1 LPPHSWHWALLRER
15 SLREARRIVGNQE
28 DAEEAVQEALTRA
41 WRARSR
47 TDGIESPTA
56 WLLQITRNESL
67 RVLERRARLRTREL
81 PEGSVAEPCAEDRQ
95 IEQLVSHAPTRQALH
110 RLDPGERT
118 LLLLRYG
125 EDLTQPELARRL
137 DLPEGTVKVRLHR
150 IRKRFAEA
158 LEECA

>member
-1 LPPHSWHWALLRER
+1 M
-15 SLREARRIVGNQE
+15 GNQE
-28 DAEEAVQEALTRA
+28 DAEEAVQEALARA
-41 WRARSR
+41 WRAGPR
-47 TDGIESPTA
+47 TACIESPTA

-67 RVLERRARLRTREL
+67 RVLARRARLRTREL
-81 PEGSVAEPCAEDRQ
+81 PEAAAAEPCAEDSR
-95 IEQLVSHAPTRQALH
+95 IEQLVSQSATRQALSS
-110 RLDPGERT
+110 LDPAERAM
-118 LLLLRYG
+118 LLLRYG

>member
-1 LPPHSWHWALLRER
+1 M
-15 SLREARRIVGNQE
+15 GNQE
-28 DAEEAVQEALTRA
+28 DAEEAVQEALARA
-41 WRARSR
+41 WRAGPR
-47 TDGIESPTA
+47 TAIESPTA

-67 RVLERRARLRTREL
+67 RVLERRSRLRSREL
-81 PEGSVAEPCAEDRQ
+81 PELFAAEPCAEDGRL
-95 IEQLVSHAPTRQALH
+95 EQLVAQSHTRQALH
-110 RLDPGERT
+110 RLAPDDRA

>member
-1 LPPHSWHWALLRER
+1 
-15 SLREARRIVGNQE
+15 VGNQE
-28 DAEEAVQEALTRA
+28 DAEEAVQEALARA
-41 WRARSR
+41 WRAGSR
-47 TDGIESPTA
+47 AGIESPTA

-67 RVLERRARLRTREL
+67 RVLERRSRLRSREL
-81 PEGSVAEPCAEDRQ
+81 SEDAVAEPCAEDGR

-110 RLDPGERT
+110 RLEPAERQ

-137 DLPEGTVKVRLHR
+137 EIPEGTVKVRLHR

>member
-1 LPPHSWHWALLRER
+1 M
-15 SLREARRIVGNQE
+15 GNQE
-28 DAEEAVQEALTRA
+28 DAEEAVQEALARA
-41 WRARSR
+41 WRAGSRS
-47 TDGIESPTA
+47 TSIESPTA

-67 RVLERRARLRTREL
+67 RVLERRTRLRAREL
-81 PEGSVAEPCAEDRQ
+81 PEHAIAEPSAEDGR
-95 IEQLVSHAPTRQALH
+95 IEQFVSQAPTRQALH
-110 RLDPGERT
+110 RLSPDERT

>member
-1 LPPHSWHWALLRER
+1 M
-15 SLREARRIVGNQE
+15 
-28 DAEEAVQEALTRA
+28 QEALARA
-41 WRARSR
+41 WRAQPRAAL
-47 TDGIESPTA
+47 IESPMA

-67 RVLERRARLRTREL
+67 RVLERRSRLRTREL
-81 PEGSVAEPCAEDRQ
+81 PELSADEPSAEDGR
-95 IEQLVSHAPTRQALH
+95 IEHLVTHAPTRQALH
-110 RLDPGERT
+110 RLDPADRA

-125 EDLTQPELARRL
+125 EDLTQPELAKRL

>member
-1 LPPHSWHWALLRER
+1 M
-15 SLREARRIVGNQE
+15 GNQE
-28 DAEEAVQEALTRA
+28 DAEEAVQEALARA
-41 WRARSR
+41 WRAQPR
-47 TDGIESPTA
+47 TGRIESPMA

-67 RVLERRARLRTREL
+67 RVLERRSRLRSREL
-81 PEGSVAEPCAEDRQ
+81 SEHAVDEPCAEDGR
-95 IEQLVSHAPTRQALH
+95 IEHLVAHAPTVQALY
-110 RLDPGERT
+110 RLDPADRA

>member
-1 LPPHSWHWALLRER
+1 M
-15 SLREARRIVGNQE
+15 GNQE
-28 DAEEAVQEALTRA
+28 DAEEAVQEALARA

-47 TDGIESPTA
+47 TASIESPTA

-67 RVLERRARLRTREL
+67 RVLERRSRLRTREL
-81 PEGSVAEPCAEDRQ
+81 PDHMVSEPFAEDGR
-95 IEQLVSHAPTRQALH
+95 IEHLVSHAPTRQALH
-110 RLDPGERT
+110 RLEPDERE

-137 DLPEGTVKVRLHR
+137 AVPEGTVKVRLHR

>member
-1 LPPHSWHWALLRER
+1 
-15 SLREARRIVGNQE
+15 
-28 DAEEAVQEALTRA
+28 
-41 WRARSR
+41 
-47 TDGIESPTA
+47 
-56 WLLQITRNESL
+56 
-67 RVLERRARLRTREL
+67 VLERRARLRAREL
-81 PEGSVAEPCAEDRQ
+81 PEHGLVEPSAEDGR
-95 IEQLVSHAPTRQALH
+95 IEQLVSQAPTRQALH
-110 RLDPGERT
+110 RLSPAERM

>member
-1 LPPHSWHWALLRER
+1 M
-15 SLREARRIVGNQE
+15 GNQE
-28 DAEEAVQEALTRA
+28 DAEEAVQEALARA
-41 WRARSR
+41 WRADSR
-47 TDGIESPTA
+47 GAVESPAA

-67 RVLERRARLRTREL
+67 RVLERRSRLRSREL
-81 PEGSVAEPCAEDRQ
+81 PELSAAEPCAEDGRL
-95 IEQLVSHAPTRQALH
+95 EQLVSQSHTRQALH
-110 RLDPGERT
+110 RLAPDDRA

>member
-1 LPPHSWHWALLRER
+1 M
-15 SLREARRIVGNQE
+15 GNQE
-28 DAEEAVQEALTRA
+28 DAEEAVQEALARA
-41 WRARSR
+41 WRAGSRSAV
-47 TDGIESPTA
+47 IESPTA

-67 RVLERRARLRTREL
+67 RVLERRSRLRTREL
-81 PEGSVAEPCAEDRQ
+81 PEHSADEPCAEDGR
-95 IEQLVSHAPTRQALH
+95 IEQLVSQSATRQALH
-110 RLDPGERT
+110 RLDPDERA

>member
-1 LPPHSWHWALLRER
+1 M
-15 SLREARRIVGNQE
+15 REARRIVGNQD

-41 WRARSR
+41 WRAGSR
-47 TDGIESPTA
+47 ATQIESPTA

-81 PEGSVAEPCAEDRQ
+81 PERALVEPSAEDGR
-95 IEQLVSHAPTRQALH
+95 IEQLVSHAPTREALH
-110 RLDPGERT
+110 RLSPDERE

-158 LEECA
+158 LKECA

>member
-1 LPPHSWHWALLRER
+1 
-15 SLREARRIVGNQE
+15 VGNQE
-28 DAEEAVQEALTRA
+28 DAEEAVQEALARA
-41 WRARSR
+41 WRAGSR
-47 TDGIESPTA
+47 TAGIESPQA

-67 RVLERRARLRTREL
+67 RVLERRSKLRTREL
-81 PEGSVAEPCAEDRQ
+81 SEDAIAEPCAEDGR

-110 RLDPGERT
+110 RLAPDERV

>member
-1 LPPHSWHWALLRER
+1 M
-15 SLREARRIVGNQE
+15 GNQE
-28 DAEEAVQEALTRA
+28 DAEEAVQEALVRA

-47 TDGIESPTA
+47 TARIESPTA

-67 RVLERRARLRTREL
+67 RVLERRSRLRLREL
-81 PEGSVAEPCAEDRQ
+81 SEQAVAEPCEEDRQ
-95 IEQLVSHAPTRQALH
+95 LEHLVSHAPTRQALH
-110 RLDPGERT
+110 RLDPDERR

>member
-1 LPPHSWHWALLRER
+1 
-15 SLREARRIVGNQE
+15 V
-28 DAEEAVQEALTRA
+28 
-41 WRARSR
+41 
-47 TDGIESPTA
+47 
-56 WLLQITRNESL
+56 
-67 RVLERRARLRTREL
+67 
-81 PEGSVAEPCAEDRQ
+81 
-95 IEQLVSHAPTRQALH
+95 
-110 RLDPGERT
+110 

>member
-1 LPPHSWHWALLRER
+1 
-15 SLREARRIVGNQE
+15 VGNQE
-28 DAEEAVQEALTRA
+28 DAEEAVQEALARA
-41 WRARSR
+41 WRAGSR
-47 TDGIESPTA
+47 TACIESPTA
-56 WLLQITRNESL
+56 WMLQITRNESL
-67 RVLERRARLRTREL
+67 RILARRARLRTREL
-81 PEGSVAEPCAEDRQ
+81 PEAAVAEPCAEDGR
-95 IEQLVSHAPTRQALH
+95 IEQLVSQAPTRQALH
-110 RLDPGERT
+110 RLEPAERA

>member
-1 LPPHSWHWALLRER
+1 
-15 SLREARRIVGNQE
+15 VGNQE
-28 DAEEAVQEALTRA
+28 DAEEAVQEALARA
-41 WRARSR
+41 WRAGSR
-47 TDGIESPTA
+47 AAAIESPSA

-67 RVLERRARLRTREL
+67 RVLERRSRLRTREL
-81 PEGSVAEPCAEDRQ
+81 PEVSAAEPYAEDGR
-95 IEQLVSHAPTRQALH
+95 IEQLVSHSHTRQALY
-110 RLDPGERT
+110 RLAPDDRA

-137 DLPEGTVKVRLHR
+137 DIPEGTVKVRLHR

>member
-1 LPPHSWHWALLRER
+1 
-15 SLREARRIVGNQE
+15 
-28 DAEEAVQEALTRA
+28 
-41 WRARSR
+41 
-47 TDGIESPTA
+47 
-56 WLLQITRNESL
+56 
-67 RVLERRARLRTREL
+67 VLERRARLRTREL
-81 PEGSVAEPCAEDRQ
+81 PERALVEPSAEDGR
-95 IEQLVSHAPTRQALH
+95 IEQLVSHAPTRQALD
-110 RLDPGERT
+110 RLSPDERT